1 MSITITKA
9 QENLSYQLPAESI
22 LQLADYQRP
31 PAVTIDSKKEYMLLS
46 YRDTYK
52 SLNDLNQQEI
62 SLAGLRVNPITN
74 ISSSTNYITNL
85 KIRKVSDNEAI
96 QVKGLPAQ
104 PRITYLTWSPDETKV
119 AFTNTTTE
127 GVELWTVD
135 LVTAQA
141 NKLTAAVLNA
151 NLGNPFNW
159 YRDSK
164 SILVRL
170 LQPNR
175 QTLIDPKKAL
185 PAGPIISISDGS
197 KAQNR
202 TYQDM
207 LKNPSD
213 EANFVTLTTSELYKI
228 ELNGTKTLF
237 KSADMYAG
245 ENFSPDGNY
254 ILITTLSK
262 PFSYIVP
269 LNRFPQSSSVYDL
282 TGNLVKTVNQV
293 PLTEVLPKGFMAVRK
308 GKRAMN

>member
-74 ISSSTNYITNL
+74 ISSSINYITNL

-119 AFTNTTTE
+119 AFTNTTPE

-135 LVTAQA
+135 LATAQA

-164 SILVRL
+164 
-170 LQPNR
+170 
-175 QTLIDPKKAL
+175 
-185 PAGPIISISDGS
+185 
-197 KAQNR
+197 
-202 TYQDM
+202 
-207 LKNPSD
+207 
-213 EANFVTLTTSELYKI
+213 
-228 ELNGTKTLF
+228 
-237 KSADMYAG
+237 
-245 ENFSPDGNY
+245 
-254 ILITTLSK
+254 
-262 PFSYIVP
+262 
-269 LNRFPQSSSVYDL
+269 
-282 TGNLVKTVNQV
+282 
-293 PLTEVLPKGFMAVRK
+293 
-308 GKRAMN
+308 